1 MSVIGVVFLG
11 AVGIDEL
18 VVEEEAGG
26 GAIGD
31 EDEARGV
38 IVDVVVVAVDVVAVV
53 VVSIAVVDGLGCKST
68 EGYVGAAEDMIT
80 VLKTNQ
86 KGKSEEQKGERQEET
101 RLCKVVVGCFL
112 V

>member
-31 EDEARGV
+31 EDEAGGV
-38 IVDVVVVAVDVVAVV
+38 VDVVVVFVDVVAVV

-86 KGKSEEQKGERQEET
+86 KGKSEEQKWER
-101 RLCKVVVGCFL
+101 
-112 V
+112 